1 MGKSQIEFLR
11 EIVKLQEENPECEI
25 IFFVNNETIAEEG
38 NYTKQDIQKV
48 EIDLVYNNG
57 EMFYIGEDDI
67 REEMEYE
74 LNTANS
80 DEEDDCFPRIINIDV
95 IVDDRL
101 EGETE
106 KAIIV
111 YFCA

>member
-1 MGKSQIEFLR
+1 MGKSQIDFLR

-25 IFFVNNETIAEEG
+25 IFFVNNETISEEG
-38 NYTKQDIQKV
+38 SYTKQDIQKV

-74 LNTANS
+74 LNVTNS
-80 DEEDDCFPRIINIDV
+80 NDEDCIDAEELDTL
-95 IVDDRL
+95 IDDRL